1 MSQRTADGHGQQKGI
16 IIINYQLS
24 IVNYKKVINPFSLF
38 LFTSR
43 GSGENHVSSDVS
55 PV

>member
-38 LFTSR
+38 TSR